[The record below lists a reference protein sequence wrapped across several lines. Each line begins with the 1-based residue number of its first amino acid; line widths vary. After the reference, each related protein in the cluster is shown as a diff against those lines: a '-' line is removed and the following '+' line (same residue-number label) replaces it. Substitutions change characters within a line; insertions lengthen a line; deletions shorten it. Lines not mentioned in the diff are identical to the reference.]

1 MSINLGLS
9 QSQSIFRDRTPRAA
23 YMFPEMVSSKK
34 AGAAGAGDEIF
45 VFQYWPESL
54 DDSYNVE
61 YAQKQVPGASH
72 PLLQWIGGSGRQ
84 ITFTAQFT
92 AELDMGE
99 ERGGLSRQA
108 NINQNLAAVGLM
120 PSDRYTVDI
129 RAALSRLRSFM
140 MADYGT
146 QASGLN
152 SLASPPKKL
161 WLVLEGSLLGGTDDA
176 ILVVLRSAPITYE
189 SWFPNGHPRMVQVS
203 CTFDEIVQH
212 SSAGKGQSS
221 IKYIGRTPFEQDG
234 RNYRYRGTV
243 DRVLGQ

>member
-9 QSQSIFRDRTPRAA
+9 ETQNLFRDREPRAA
-23 YMFPEMVSSKK
+23 YMFPEMVSFAGNKK
-34 AGAAGAGDEIF
+34 AGVSGDEIF
-45 VFQYWPESL
+45 VFQYWPETL
-54 DDSYNVE
+54 DDTYNVE
-61 YAQKQVPGASH
+61 YAQKQIPGASH

-92 AELDMGE
+92 AELDTGE
-99 ERGGLSRQA
+99 ARGGLRNAATLHQPLA
-108 NINQNLAAVGLM
+108 NLM

-129 RAALSRLRSFM
+129 RAALNRLRSYM

-146 QASGLN
+146 QANGLN

-161 WLVLEGSLLGGTDDA
+161 WLVLEGTLLGGTDDA

-189 SWFPNGHPRMVQVS
+189 SWFPNGHPRIVQVS
-203 CTFDEIVQH
+203 LTFDQIVQH
-212 SSAGKGQSS
+212 SAAGQGQSS

-234 RNYRYRGTV
+234 ANYKFRGTV

>member
-1 MSINLGLS
+1 MSINTRLS
-9 QSQSIFRDRTPRAA
+9 DTKDIFRDGEPRAA
-23 YMFPEMVSSKK
+23 YMFPEMVSV
-34 AGAAGAGDEIF
+34 AGNKRQAAESSDETF

-54 DDSYNVE
+54 DDTYNVE

-84 ITFTAQFT
+84 VTFTAQFT
-92 AELDMGE
+92 AEMDMGDT
-99 ERGGLSRQA
+99 RGSQRT
-108 NINQNLAAVGLM
+108 NYTRLASVGLM

-203 CTFDEIVQH
+203 LTFDEIVQH
-212 SSAGKGQSS
+212 SSAGRGQSS

-234 RNYRYRGTV
+234 RNYQYRGTV